1 MKILLTLLATLFL
14 GITFVDNAVW
24 AAEPVN
30 VNTAT
35 AEEIAANLKGIG
47 LSKAKLIVAY
57 REANGSFLHVDELVN
72 VKGIGLKTVDQNR
85 DMILLGNEGGS
96 AEE

>member
-14 GITFVDNAVW
+14 GIAFVDSAVL

-35 AEEIAANLKGIG
+35 AEEIAANLKGVG

-57 REANGSFLHVDELVN
+57 REANGSFQHVDQLVN
-72 VKGIGLKTVDQNR
+72 VKGIGIKTIDQNR
-85 DMILLGNEGGS
+85 EMILLGNESGS

>member
-1 MKILLTLLATLFL
+1 MKILLTFIATLFL
-14 GITFVDNAVW
+14 GLTVVDAAVW

-35 AEEIAANLKGIG
+35 PEEIAANLKGVG

-57 REANGSFLHVDELVN
+57 REANGSFQHADELVN
-72 VKGIGLKTVDQNR
+72 VKGIGIKTIDQNR
-85 DMILLGNEGGS
+85 DMILLGNEGG
-96 AEE
+96 AVEE